1 MKKHIKSSE
10 AIRTTKIITSEIYL
24 EIFAIFFIRIIF
36 AIILTIANE
45 RFTDTSPIFA
55 FEKHCI
61 FAQDVLWKRKWRNIA
76 QQNVYWKH
84 EDFHGDK
91 SSKNYTY
98 FGWLIKKKSLSTARI
113 LNWRDWKKILST
125 SLKLPIQFNFSE
137 TFHEGCDN

>member
-1 MKKHIKSSE
+1 MKIHIKSSE
-10 AIRTTKIITSEIYL
+10 EIRTTKIITSEIYL

-91 SSKNYTY
+91 S
-98 FGWLIKKKSLSTARI
+98 IKKKSLSTARI